1 MKKILTLLAIGIVAL
16 TSCKEELVQV
26 YSISIDPTELS
37 FNSGGGEE
45 TVSVTSTADWELSG
59 DSYWCY
65 ASEYFGKGDAE
76 IIFTADPNEDSES
89 NRTATF
95 TFVSGDKKATLT
107 VTQEKKEYSISLE
120 PKELKFGA
128 EGGEQEITVT
138 SSDEWEV
145 KGESDWCDLSLTSG
159 KNGDKVTFSADPYTN
174 TEEARTAN
182 YTFVCGDKEVE
193 LIVTQE
199 AKVYS
204 ISVEP
209 ATLTYDVEG
218 GEKTVTITSSDEWT
232 AAYPTDHKDWL
243 KVSSVEGEN
252 GAKVNITVEK
262 SDSPEIRYSYVSFYC
277 GDKIA
282 EVTIEQAAKEYSVS
296 VEPTE
301 ITFAANGEEK
311 EVTVSSSDEWELTTD
326 CDWIQTSASKGDNG
340 TSVKITASFN
350 NTSEQRTGAIIFTC
364 GNKTAELQLTQGANN
379 FSISLEPAEITF
391 GAEGGKQTIEVSSS
405 HEWTLTNDSDWITTS
420 IDKGE
425 SGSSVDISVA
435 YSTSAENK
443 SGEIIFTCGDKTAV
457 LKVIQESDG
466 SPVIQFKDPYF
477 LAAIIDQADI
487 NGDGQITEKE
497 AASVKVL
504 TTATTGNR
512 IRNIDELKYFTN
524 LEDLTLATL
533 DIDRNNYINNI
544 DFDLSDFE
552 NLQTFTLKTPIKNL
566 KATENSSIQKVI
578 FSRFRLATS
587 VFNED
592 EGSAASV
599 DFSNCAT
606 LTTID
611 GISCDELIAVNCNA
625 LNSISGSAT
634 KANLTG
640 CTALKEIYAYE
651 NNLGTYRDEDSFWS
665 TEYNLK
671 GCTGLTKIS
680 IQNRRANYIVNCTG
694 CSSLVELS
702 CFNNGSEDK
711 ALSELILDGCYSL
724 KELECT
730 HNVPLQSLD
739 LSDCPALSHLTIYGS
754 NISSLDLSNNPAIT
768 VLDCSHN
775 KSLTSLDVSNL
786 KDLTK
791 LNCEYSNIITLN
803 LPNNNVLS
811 SLDCDNNQ
819 ITTLDLSDYPAL
831 TQLQCRENQIKVLD
845 LSKNLQLKDVAIRT
859 NPLEKL
865 QLYKYN
871 TIKSSD
877 IKSIENE
884 YGDILEYVE

>member
-1 MKKILTLLAIGIVAL
+1 MKKILISLAIGIVGL
-16 TSCKEELVQV
+16 TSCKEELEQV

-37 FNSGGGEE
+37 FNSGGGED

-65 ASEYFGKGDAE
+65 ASKYSGKGDAE

-89 NRTATF
+89 NRSATF
-95 TFVSGDKKATLT
+95 TFISGDKKATLT
-107 VTQEKKEYSISLE
+107 ITQEKKEYSISIE

-159 KNGDKVTFSADPYTN
+159 KNGDKVIFSADPYTN

-182 YTFVCGDKEVE
+182 YTFVCGDKEIE
-193 LIVTQE
+193 LNIEQE
-199 AKVYS
+199 AKIYS

-209 ATLTYDVEG
+209 TELVYGAEG
-218 GEKTVTITSSDEWT
+218 GEQTVIVTSSDKWT
-232 AAYPTDHKDWL
+232 VAYPTDHKDWL

-301 ITFAANGEEK
+301 ITFAANGEER

-364 GNKTAELQLTQGANN
+364 GNKTAELQLTQEANN

-405 HEWTLTNDSDWITTS
+405 HEWTLTNDNDWITTS
-420 IDKGE
+420 IDEGE

-435 YSTSAENK
+435 YSTLTENK

-457 LKVIQESDG
+457 LKVTQESDG

-504 TTATTGNR
+504 TTATTKNPS
-512 IRNIDELKYFTN
+512 RNIDELKYFTN
-524 LEDLTLATL
+524 LEDLTLAAL
-533 DIDRNNYINNI
+533 DIDRDNYINNI
-544 DFDLSDFE
+544 DLDLSFFK
-552 NLQTFTLKTPIKNL
+552 NLQTFTLQVPIKTL
-566 KATENSSIQKVI
+566 KANENSSIQKVI
-578 FSRFRLATS
+578 FSQFDMEIGNTG
-587 VFNED
+587 E
-592 EGSAASV
+592 AASV

-611 GISCDELIAVNCNA
+611 GILCDELIAVNCNA

-640 CTALKEIYAYE
+640 CTSLKII
-651 NNLGTYRDEDSFWS
+651 DSFGGR
-665 TEYNLK
+665 NLNLT
-671 GCTGLTKIS
+671 GCTSLTKLTKKGEI
-680 IQNRRANYIVNCTG
+680 INCTG

-702 CFNNGSEDK
+702 CQYSLPQDNS
-711 ALSELILDGCYSL
+711 LSELILDGCYSL
-724 KELECT
+724 KKLSCV
-730 HNVPLQSLD
+730 NNLSLRSLD
-739 LSDCPALSHLTIYGS
+739 LSDCPALSHLEIGGS

-768 VLDCSHN
+768 VLYCWNN
-775 KSLTSLDVSNL
+775 KSMTSLDVSNNTA
-786 KDLTK
+786 LTR
-791 LNCEYSNIITLN
+791 
-803 LPNNNVLS
+803 LS
-811 SLDCDNNQ
+811 CYDNQ
-819 ITTLDLSDYPAL
+819 LTTLDVSNNTAL
-831 TQLQCRENQIKVLD
+831 TRLSCYDNQLTTLDVSNNTALTDLGCSGNQLTSLD
-845 LSKNLQLKDVAIRT
+845 LSKNWKLDRVEIQR

-865 QLYKYN
+865 FLYKYN
-871 TIKSSD
+871 TIRDVYLSK
-877 IKSIENE
+877 IESE
-884 YGDILEYVE
+884 YGDIIEYVE

>member
-1 MKKILTLLAIGIVAL
+1 MKKILILLAIGIVGL

-65 ASEYFGKGDAE
+65 ASSYSGKGDAE
-76 IIFTADPNEDSES
+76 IVFTADPNEDSES
-89 NRTATF
+89 SRTATF

-107 VTQEKKEYSISLE
+107 VTQEKKEYSISIE

-128 EGGEQEITVT
+128 EGGEQAITVT

-193 LIVTQE
+193 LTVTQE

-218 GEKTVTITSSDEWT
+218 GEQTVTITSSDEWT

-301 ITFAANGEEK
+301 IAFAANGEEK

-326 CDWIQTSASKGDNG
+326 CDWIQTSASKGYNG

-364 GNKTAELQLTQGANN
+364 GNKTSELQLTQEANN
-379 FSISLEPAEITF
+379 FSISLEPSEITF

-524 LEDLTLATL
+524 LEDLTLAAL
-533 DIDRNNYINNI
+533 DIDRNNDINNI
-544 DFDLSDFE
+544 DLDLSFFK
-552 NLQTFTLKTPIKNL
+552 NLHTFTLQTPIKNL
-566 KATENSSIQKVI
+566 KATEHSSLQKVI
-578 FSRFRLATS
+578 FSSWREYSAI
-587 VFNED
+587 D
-592 EGSAASV
+592 EGDAASV
-599 DFSNCAT
+599 DFSNCVT

-611 GISCDELIAVNCNA
+611 GISCDELIAVNCTA
-625 LNSISGSAT
+625 LNSISGHAVSANLAGCTALTRIHAIYYTSNGTWT
-634 KANLTG
+634 KGSFRSADYNLTG
-640 CTALKEIYAYE
+640 CTNLTEV
-651 NNLGTYRDEDSFWS
+651 NLGNVSAVA
-665 TEYNLK
+665 L
-671 GCTGLTKIS
+671 
-680 IQNRRANYIVNCTG
+680 NCTG

-702 CFNNGSEDK
+702 CQNSLAQES
-711 ALSELILDGCYSL
+711 LSELILDGCYSL
-724 KELECT
+724 KELSCV
-730 HNVPLQSLD
+730 NNLSLRSLD
-739 LSDCPALSHLTIYGS
+739 LSDCPALSHLEIGGS

-768 VLDCSHN
+768 VLDCRYN
-775 KSLTSLDVSNL
+775 KSMTSLDLSKNTA
-786 KDLTK
+786 LTE
-791 LNCEYSNIITLN
+791 LYCY
-803 LPNNNVLS
+803 NNHL
-811 SLDCDNNQ
+811 
-819 ITTLDLSDYPAL
+819 TTLDLSKNTAL
-831 TQLQCRENQIKVLD
+831 TSLNCNRNQLTSLDLSNNTELVEFRCLENQIKMLD
-845 LSKNLQLKDVAIRT
+845 LSKNLQLKDVAIQS

-871 TIKSSD
+871 TIESSD

>member
-1 MKKILTLLAIGIVAL
+1 MKKILTLLAIGIVGF

-95 TFVSGDKKATLT
+95 TFISGDKKATLT
-107 VTQEKKEYSISLE
+107 VTQEKKEYSISIE

-128 EGGEQEITVT
+128 DGGEQEITVT

-145 KGESDWCDLSLTSG
+145 KGKSDWCDLSLTSG
-159 KNGDKVTFSADPYTN
+159 KNGDKVIFSADPYTN

-193 LIVTQE
+193 LTVTQE

-218 GEKTVTITSSDEWT
+218 GEQTVTITSSDEWT

-326 CDWIQTSASKGDNG
+326 CDWIQTSASKGYNG

-364 GNKTAELQLTQGANN
+364 GNKTSELQLTQEANN
-379 FSISLEPAEITF
+379 FSISLEPSEITF

-435 YSTSAENK
+435 YSTSTENK

-457 LKVIQESDG
+457 LKVTQESDG

-512 IRNIDELKYFTN
+512 SRNIDELKYFTN
-524 LEDLTLATL
+524 LEDLTLASL
-533 DIDRNNYINNI
+533 DIDTEDSRNNI
-544 DFDLSDFE
+544 DLDLSFFK
-552 NLQTFTLKTPIKNL
+552 NLHTFTLQTPIKNL
-566 KATENSSIQKVI
+566 KATEHSSLQKVI
-578 FSRFRLATS
+578 FSSWREYSAI
-587 VFNED
+587 D
-592 EGSAASV
+592 EGDAASV
-599 DFSNCAT
+599 DFSNCVT

-611 GISCDELIAVNCNA
+611 GISCDELIAVNCTA
-625 LNSISGSAT
+625 LNSISGYVVS
-634 KANLTG
+634 ANLAG
-640 CTALKEIYAYE
+640 CTALTRIHAIYYTS
-651 NNLGTYRDEDSFWS
+651 NGTWTKGSFRS
-665 TEYNLK
+665 ADYNLK
-671 GCTGLTKIS
+671 GCTNLTEVNLS
-680 IQNRRANYIVNCTG
+680 NVSTVALNCTG

-702 CFNNGSEDK
+702 CGHNQAKDK
-711 ALSELILDGCYSL
+711 SLSELILDGCYSL
-724 KELECT
+724 KELDCS
-730 HNVPLQSLD
+730 NNLSLQSLD
-739 LSDCPALSHLTIYGS
+739 LSDCPALSHLTILGS
-754 NISSLDLSNNPAIT
+754 GIFSLDLSNNPAIT
-768 VLDCSHN
+768 TLECVYN
-775 KSLTSLDVSNL
+775 KSLTSLDVSNNTA
-786 KDLTK
+786 LTE
-791 LNCEYSNIITLN
+791 LYCY
-803 LPNNNVLS
+803 
-811 SLDCDNNQ
+811 NNQ
-819 ITTLDLSDYPAL
+819 LTTLDVSNNTAL
-831 TQLQCRENQIKVLD
+831 TRLSCYDNQLTTLDVSNNTALTYLSCYDNQLTSLD
-845 LSKNLQLKDVAIRT
+845 LSKNWKLDRVEIQR

-865 QLYKYN
+865 LLYKYN
-871 TIKSSD
+871 TISD
-877 IKSIENE
+877 TYLSRIESE
-884 YGDILEYVE
+884 YGDIIEYIE